1 MISILLVMLKMP
13 RNHSF
18 IIVIAE
24 TNFSML
30 TVGMMNFPVRRQ
42 TAGMVQYA
50 SRGMEVNG

>member
-1 MISILLVMLKMP
+1 MLKMP